1 MSDLPLSGV
10 EDGQYV
16 SFVCKGNVSKSPG
29 KFIWKK
35 IRHGEQS
42 PIIYSDVS
50 TTSTE
55 ILGNCTFYGTSN
67 LTIQLTDLDNKA
79 KIQCVEDSNL
89 SSESLTIETESI
101 TVYCK
106 FYLIISNLTK
116 VYPHVLFLFIIVL
129 SVLLRFTS
137 FDYPFGIF

>member
-1 MSDLPLSGV
+1 MDLPPSGV

-16 SFVCKGNVSKSPG
+16 SFVCNGNVGKPAG

-35 IRHGEQS
+35 LRHGEQS
-42 PIIYSDVS
+42 PSIYSDVS

-55 ILGNCTFYGTSN
+55 ITGNCALNGTSN
-67 LTIQLTDLDNKA
+67 LTIQLTYLDNKA
-79 KIQCVEDSNL
+79 KIQCVEESNL

-106 FYLIISNLTK
+106 F
-116 VYPHVLFLFIIVL
+116 
-129 SVLLRFTS
+129 
-137 FDYPFGIF
+137 

>member
-1 MSDLPLSGV
+1 MITHYKRIWHIVLGPSAKPDSIILDLPLSGV
-10 EDGQYV
+10 EYGQYV
-16 SFVCKGNVSKSPG
+16 SFLCEGNVGKPPG

-35 IRHGEQS
+35 LRHGGHS

-55 ILGNCTFYGTSN
+55 IPGNCTFYGASN
-67 LTIQLTDLDNKA
+67 LTIQLTNLDNKA
-79 KIQCVEDSNL
+79 KIQCVEESNL

-106 FYLIISNLTK
+106 F
-116 VYPHVLFLFIIVL
+116 
-129 SVLLRFTS
+129 
-137 FDYPFGIF
+137 

>member
-1 MSDLPLSGV
+1 
-10 EDGQYV
+10 
-16 SFVCKGNVSKSPG
+16 VCKGNVGKPPA

-35 IRHGEQS
+35 LRHGEQS
-42 PIIYSDVS
+42 PIIYSDDS

-55 ILGNCTFYGTSN
+55 IAGNCTFYGTSN

-79 KIQCVEDSNL
+79 KIQCVEESKL

-106 FYLIISNLTK
+106 F
-116 VYPHVLFLFIIVL
+116 
-129 SVLLRFTS
+129 
-137 FDYPFGIF
+137 